1 MGLSFI
7 KKVVNS
13 KDFTPIDIESKN
25 AELKE
30 ANFVSSSKNTHAK
43 ADGNRLYLIFFIIS
57 FLFFIAG
64 ISFWVYVN
72 YFMS

>member
-1 MGLSFI
+1 MGLPFI
-7 KKVVNS
+7 KKVKTT
-13 KDFTPIDIESKN
+13 KDFTPMDIESKK
-25 AELKE
+25 AKLKD
-30 ANFVSSSKNTHAK
+30 AHFVSSSKNTHAK
-43 ADGNRLYLIFFIIS
+43 GDGNKLYFIFFIIS